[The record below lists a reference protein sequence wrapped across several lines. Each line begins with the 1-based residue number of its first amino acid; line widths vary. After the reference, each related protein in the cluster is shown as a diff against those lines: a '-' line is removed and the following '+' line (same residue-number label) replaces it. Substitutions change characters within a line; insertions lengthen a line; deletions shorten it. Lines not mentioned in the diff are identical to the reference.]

1 MIISAVFF
9 SAPILLQTAD
19 SRLSDARKLFQVQS
33 DTHVAQDRKMLVLP
47 AHSML
52 LPSEKRVVLRFVLIN
67 GNHPLGQ
74 VLKFLEIFRV

>member
-1 MIISAVFF
+1 MSGNKVN
-9 SAPILLQTAD
+9 QNE
-19 SRLSDARKLFQVQS
+19 SRLSDARKLFQMQS